1 VPLSEPLPATELRF
15 AKPLLRTVIVTALL
29 LGLWQ
34 AVVTV
39 FSVPPYILPPPGRV
53 LVTVWAQGPL
63 LLAHGRTT
71 LVEMLLG
78 LALGSLLGAA
88 TATGMAAAPLL
99 RRMLL
104 PVLVVGQALP
114 VFAIAPL
121 LVLWLDYGLASKVA
135 MAVLIIFFPVAS
147 SFLDGLR
154 RTDPSL
160 LDLARVHGAT
170 RWQALALVRLPAAL
184 PALGSGLRIAATVAP
199 IGAIVGEWVGSAAG
213 LGFLMLHANARMQT
227 DLLFAALLLLALSA
241 LALRFAVEIVTR
253 RLTPWADEG
262 S

>member
-1 VPLSEPLPATELRF
+1 VSLSAPFPATEFQF
-15 AKPLLRTVIVTALL
+15 AKPLLRTAVISALL

-78 LALGSLLGAA
+78 LALGSLLGATIA
-88 TATGMAAAPLL
+88 AGMAAAPLL
-99 RRMLL
+99 RRALL
-104 PVLVVGQALP
+104 PILVVGQALP

-154 RTDPSL
+154 
-160 LDLARVHGAT
+160 
-170 RWQALALVRLPAAL
+170 PA
-184 PALGSGLRIAATVAP
+184 
-199 IGAIVGEWVGSAAG
+199 
-213 LGFLMLHANARMQT
+213 
-227 DLLFAALLLLALSA
+227 
-241 LALRFAVEIVTR
+241 
-253 RLTPWADEG
+253 
-262 S
+262 